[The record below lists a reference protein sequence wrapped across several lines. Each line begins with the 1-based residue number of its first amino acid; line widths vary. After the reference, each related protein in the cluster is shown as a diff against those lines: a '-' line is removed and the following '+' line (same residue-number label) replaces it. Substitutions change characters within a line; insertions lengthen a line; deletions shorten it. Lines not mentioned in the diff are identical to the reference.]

1 MERLTKRSKN
11 SDMVWFKDAE
21 NDDMRL
27 EPCEMSSH
35 HNRMAIAKLA
45 AYEDAEEQ
53 GRVLPCTVG
62 DVVYIITKQNISKQ
76 RIQKIEIDSFGC
88 IFSTKH
94 RKFSLSYFGNNVFLN
109 REEAKA
115 KLKEMEE
122 KYDLAIEFTK

>member
-1 MERLTKRSKN
+1 MRLTERSKN
-11 SDMVWFKDAE
+11 SDMVWFKDTE
-21 NDDMRL
+21 NEGIRL
-27 EPCEMSSH
+27 EPCEMTAH
-35 HNRMAIAKLA
+35 HSRIVLERLA

-88 IFSTKH
+88 VFSTKH

-109 REEAKA
+109 REKAKA

-122 KYDLAIEFTK
+122 KYDLAIEFTE

>member
-1 MERLTKRSKN
+1 MERLTERSKN
-11 SDMVWFKDAE
+11 SDMVWFKDPE

-27 EPCEMSSH
+27 EPCEMSAH
-35 HNRMAIAKLA
+35 HSRIVLERLA

-88 IFSTKH
+88 VFSTKH

-109 REEAKA
+109 REKAKA

-122 KYDLAIEFTK
+122 KYDLAIEFTE